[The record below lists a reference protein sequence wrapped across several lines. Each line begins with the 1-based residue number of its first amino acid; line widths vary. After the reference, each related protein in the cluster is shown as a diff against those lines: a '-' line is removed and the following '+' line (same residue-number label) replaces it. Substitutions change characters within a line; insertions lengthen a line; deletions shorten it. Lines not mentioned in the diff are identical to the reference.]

1 MGDTSRLE
9 TERLILRRFTPWD
22 VEALL
27 LIYSDEKTN
36 RFLPWFPIRT
46 KAEAERLLRE
56 RYLSAYE
63 RQEGYGYAV
72 CLREDDRPVG
82 YVHVSPG
89 DSHDL
94 GYGLRSDCWGRGIA
108 TEAAGAV
115 LEQLRRDGVPFV
127 TATHDVEN
135 PRSGAVMRRLGM
147 RYCYSYGEQWQPK
160 DLWVIFRMYQLN
172 LDGQAG
178 RVYRGYWNR
187 YEKHCIEAGV

>member
-82 YVHVSPG
+82 
-89 DSHDL
+89 
-94 GYGLRSDCWGRGIA
+94 
-108 TEAAGAV
+108 
-115 LEQLRRDGVPFV
+115 
-127 TATHDVEN
+127 
-135 PRSGAVMRRLGM
+135 
-147 RYCYSYGEQWQPK
+147 
-160 DLWVIFRMYQLN
+160 
-172 LDGQAG
+172 
-178 RVYRGYWNR
+178 
-187 YEKHCIEAGV
+187 

>member
-135 PRSGAVMRRLGM
+135 PRSGAVMHRLGM

-172 LDGQAG
+172 LDGRE
-178 RVYRGYWNR
+178 RVYMHYWDSASVR
-187 YEKHCIEAGV
+187 YVEPGL